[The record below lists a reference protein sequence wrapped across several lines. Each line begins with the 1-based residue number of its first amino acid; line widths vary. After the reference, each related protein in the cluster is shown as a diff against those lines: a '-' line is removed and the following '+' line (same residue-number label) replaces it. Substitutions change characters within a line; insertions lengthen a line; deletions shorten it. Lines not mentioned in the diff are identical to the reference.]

1 MQEQDEKAEFILP
14 FAFLSADTHTAVPLF
29 KQIFDE
35 LRTAILTEDS
45 KRELAYLR
53 RKLASDLGVSRNT
66 VMGAY
71 EQLLAEGYVEG
82 IGGSGT
88 FVAGMLPED
97 VAIRRDSPGP
107 PAITGGADCFRN
119 AVLSWRQFFLKLRE
133 VFGHSRPFR
142 SSTPDPVSFP
152 FDIWTRFLAR
162 YSRNPSADL
171 LGYAYPAGYPRL
183 REVIA
188 AYLKSARGVRCEA
201 AQIIIV
207 AGAQS
212 SFDIVTQ
219 MLLDPGETALI
230 EDPGY
235 FGVRGVLGR
244 AGVRFAPISI
254 DEEGISISAIRE
266 DRSGARLLFVTPS
279 HQYPLGVTMTL
290 ARRLEVLEWAQQAEA
305 WIVEDDY
312 DGEFRYKGQNRFHH
326 CGWIC
331 SQRVIYT
338 GTFSKVMFPS
348 LRIGYLVAPHDLV
361 EAFTKAR
368 VFGDLC
374 GNTIPQAAL
383 ADFIEEGHFTR
394 HLRRMRKL
402 YADRQACLVS
412 TAKTELSGFLE
423 IQERAAGMHLIGW
436 LPHGVSDQAAARAAW
451 RHKIIAG
458 PLSGFGI
465 KPVQRGALVLGFTAF
480 NERKIRDGIKEL
492 RVALSEI
499 AG

>member
-1 MQEQDEKAEFILP
+1 MCLLP
-14 FAFLSADTHTAVPLF
+14 LCGFVSSCLS
-29 KQIFDE
+29 
-35 LRTAILTEDS
+35 
-45 KRELAYLR
+45 
-53 RKLASDLGVSRNT
+53 
-66 VMGAY
+66 
-71 EQLLAEGYVEG
+71 G
-82 IGGSGT
+82 I
-88 FVAGMLPED
+88 
-97 VAIRRDSPGP
+97 IR
-107 PAITGGADCFRN
+107 
-119 AVLSWRQFFLKLRE
+119 FF
-133 VFGHSRPFR
+133 
-142 SSTPDPVSFP
+142 SS
-152 FDIWTRFLAR
+152 L
-162 YSRNPSADL
+162 
-171 LGYAYPAGYPRL
+171 
-183 REVIA
+183 
-188 AYLKSARGVRCEA
+188 
-201 AQIIIV
+201 
-207 AGAQS
+207 
-212 SFDIVTQ
+212 
-219 MLLDPGETALI
+219 
-230 EDPGY
+230 
-235 FGVRGVLGR
+235 LGR

-254 DEEGISISAIRE
+254 DEEGISIRAIRE

-290 ARRLEVLEWAQQAEA
+290 ARRLEVLEWAQQTEA

-312 DGEFRYKGQNRFHH
+312 DGEFRYKGQPIPSLQ
-326 CGWIC
+326 GLDG

-465 KPVQRGALVLGFTAF
+465 KPVERGALVLGFTAF
-480 NERKIRDGIKEL
+480 NERKIRGGIKQL